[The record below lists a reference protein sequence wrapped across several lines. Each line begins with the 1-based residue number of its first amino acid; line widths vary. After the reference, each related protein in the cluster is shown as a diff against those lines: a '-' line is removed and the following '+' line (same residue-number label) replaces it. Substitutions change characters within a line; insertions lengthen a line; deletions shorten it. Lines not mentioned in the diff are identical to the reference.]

1 MKTEYERRYKYEF
14 NQLIFGK
21 PKKRHYHLYIG
32 LTLLIILLGS
42 LL

>member
-1 MKTEYERRYKYEF
+1 MKTEYERLYKYEW
-14 NQLIFGK
+14 NQVIFGK
-21 PKKRHYHLYIG
+21 PKKRHYKLYIG

>member
-14 NQLIFGK
+14 NQLI
-21 PKKRHYHLYIG
+21 IG